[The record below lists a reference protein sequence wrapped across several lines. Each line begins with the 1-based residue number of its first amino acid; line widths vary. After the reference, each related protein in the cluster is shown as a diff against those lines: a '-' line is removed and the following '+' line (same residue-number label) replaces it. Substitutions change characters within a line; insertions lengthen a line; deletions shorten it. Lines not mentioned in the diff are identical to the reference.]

1 MEPALVREILAWP
14 LANSGCELAALI
26 THLTRQVNEP
36 LSESRVRGALTWMS
50 ARGLVRV
57 DGNALRLSEPDRP
70 ERELYESL
78 GRHFSRTPF
87 LEVLGIAPGTCVFQD
102 TSSGGRT
109 GHGPLSKPDFTLVAI
124 KARRFERPLEVTTIE
139 VKNRSGAN
147 VGSVYEVVGH
157 ARVSHF
163 PFLACPRSKLDCRNI
178 ESIRT
183 ACKNEGVGL
192 ILFDIEQDGDSF
204 STKKVAV
211 DTRPARR
218 APDTAAVEIYLAGRL
233 TDANCAKL
241 EALVRE
247 A

>member
-1 MEPALVREILAWP
+1 M
-14 LANSGCELAALI
+14 
-26 THLTRQVNEP
+26 
-36 LSESRVRGALTWMS
+36 
-50 ARGLVRV
+50 
-57 DGNALRLSEPDRP
+57 
-70 ERELYESL
+70 
-78 GRHFSRTPF
+78 
-87 LEVLGIAPGTCVFQD
+87 
-102 TSSGGRT
+102 
-109 GHGPLSKPDFTLVAI
+109 SKPDFTLVAI

-218 APDTAAVEIYLAGRL
+218 APDTTAVEIYLAGRL
-233 TDANCAKL
+233 TNANCAKL